1 MRKLSIVRR
10 ACGRAV
16 NRTHLGV
23 ASGTGERRSMSRPKH
38 ARRPARRP
46 WVGLLTLLV
55 AGLVFS
61 PLTFAAAGDLDP
73 TFDGDG
79 KLTTDFGPR
88 DEAHSVAV
96 QGDGKIVVAG
106 ATYDPVAGTQDFALA
121 RYTPDGNL
129 DPGFGSGGKVRT
141 DFGSLEFGYA
151 LAIQA
156 DGKIIVAG
164 ARFSFTSGGSDFAL
178 ARYNP
183 DGSLDSSFGAGGK
196 VVTDLQNLQRTDYA
210 SGLAI
215 QADGKIVAIGSI
227 FAGGPGRNWDF
238 AIARY
243 NSNGSLDTSFGGVGF
258 VTTSFTSEFDVA
270 QAGLIQPDGKIVV
283 AGVANASSPSTQDFA
298 LARYNPDGSL
308 DGSFGVGGKVETQ
321 DPAAA
326 GAWGVAIQPDGKL
339 IAAGGI
345 VARYNPDGSLDP
357 SFGANGKVALAG
369 NSVAR
374 IVLLQPDRKLVIAG
388 AFSAPASNDFLV
400 ARLNPNGSVDTTFGE
415 AGQTRTDFQSN
426 SDDIVYAAALQPDR
440 RLVAA
445 GYTGI
450 GLDVDFAL
458 ARYENPAP
466 VTCRVPNVR
475 RKKLRA
481 ARSAITKAH
490 CRVSKVRRKASKRI
504 KRGRVISQ
512 SPKAGTR
519 LPNRGKV
526 NLVVSRG
533 PKR

>member
-1 MRKLSIVRR
+1 MARKVAIIVF
-10 ACGRAV
+10 
-16 NRTHLGV
+16 V
-23 ASGTGERRSMSRPKH
+23 ALT
-38 ARRPARRP
+38 
-46 WVGLLTLLV
+46 VGLLLMP
-55 AGLVFS
+55 AGGAFS
-61 PLTFAAAGDLDP
+61 TRAGDLDP

-88 DEAHSVAV
+88 DEAHGVAV
-96 QGDGKIVVAG
+96 QADGKIVAAG
-106 ATYDPVAGTQDFALA
+106 ATYDLVLRTEDFALA
-121 RYTPDGNL
+121 RYTPDGSL

-141 DFGSLEFGYA
+141 DFGGLDFGYA

-156 DGKIIVAG
+156 DGKTIVAG
-164 ARFSFTSGGSDFAL
+164 GRFTSDDRLDFAL

-196 VVTDLQNLQRTDYA
+196 VVTDVQNLQRADYA
-210 SGLAI
+210 TGLAI
-215 QADGKIVAIGSI
+215 QADGKIVAVGSI

-243 NSNGSLDTSFGGVGF
+243 NPNGSLDSSFGGVGF

-298 LARYNPDGSL
+298 LARYNADGSL

-326 GAWGVAIQPDGKL
+326 GAWSVGIQPDGK
-339 IAAGGI
+339 IIVAGGLL
-345 VARYNPDGSLDP
+345 ARYKPDGSLDP
-357 SFGANGKVALAG
+357 SFGSNGKVALPG
-369 NSVAR
+369 NSFAR

-388 AFSAPASNDFLV
+388 TSSAPASNDFQDFLV
-400 ARLNPNGSVDTTFGE
+400 ARLNPNGSVDMTFGE
-415 AGQTRTDFQSN
+415 AGQTRTGFQSN
-426 SDDIVYAAALQPDR
+426 SDDVVYAAALQQPNS

-450 GLDVDFAL
+450 GPNSDFAL
-458 ARYENPAP
+458 ARYQNPAP

-475 RKKLRA
+475 NRKLAA
-481 ARSAITKAH
+481 ARSAIAKAH
-490 CRVSKVRRKASKRI
+490 CRVGKVRRKASKRI

-519 LPNRGKV
+519 LPNLGKV

-533 PKR
+533 RSR